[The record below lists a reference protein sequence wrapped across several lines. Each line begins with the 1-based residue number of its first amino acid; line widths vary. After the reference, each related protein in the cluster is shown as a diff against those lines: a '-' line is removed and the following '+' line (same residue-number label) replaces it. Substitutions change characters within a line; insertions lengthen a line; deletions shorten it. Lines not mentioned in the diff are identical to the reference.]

1 MLFNETQETKN
12 IDITFNYINKS
23 VESLRNLTSF
33 IKQYSEITKS
43 YIEKIRLLLDKTS
56 SKLTLSHEELT
67 AQNSEFTSTTL
78 TNKFIQIVKTQNES
92 MKNISLVDIENE
104 KCLLQIDPLLEKA
117 KKYVDNFNE
126 RKLKLSDKFR
136 DTEKV
141 KNKFFKEA
149 HNTEKSLIQ
158 TMKQKHKSG
167 KSQIKEEFTLKRQSK
182 VRATTA
188 TPSIHNYE
196 NRLCPNDKSLSQQ
209 KISSSNEITFPKL
222 KEYEQRYLKS
232 VDESNSEHNEFNEA
246 ILQMTDSM
254 IQLNKECNDYILED
268 INSMIMFIKGIHKIT
283 SLEIEGFLNDYSNGI
298 DELVEDSIKSNFITD
313 NPIPKVEKEQYR
325 ITVIDYYKRKLQEK
339 KTQLTEK
346 DIKDIIKSIAYNIK
360 IQNNEP
366 TTQRREKTKIELEKL
381 TTKLLSKD
389 YTFFPLT
396 KPDKNLIYDFLSDIK
411 FRYLFLSMLKP
422 STPELE
428 LSNTQFQMFSD
439 IFSFI
444 LNKSFSERDHISIL
458 NIFGLSENFYRILP
472 QSKHKRT
479 ILKRIKYLPLF
490 KNINFWSFIIEQSI
504 YNEIQ
509 ANPINIENINETQI
523 ANEHLSSFVD
533 VKIINY
539 WFGITQALEIKV
551 EFVEE
556 ILSRSISKFHLGDNS
571 IKRMLFYLESE
582 YFIRKNIED
591 DFEDDEE

>member
-23 VESLRNLTSF
+23 VESLKNLTSF

-43 YIEKIRLLLDKTS
+43 YIEKIRLLLDKAS
-56 SKLTLSHEELT
+56 SKLTLSQEKLT
-67 AQNSEFTSTTL
+67 NQNPEFTSTTL
-78 TNKFIQIVKTQNES
+78 TNKLIQIVKVQNES

-104 KCLLQIDPLLEKA
+104 KCLLQIEPLLEKA

-126 RKLKLSDKFR
+126 RKLKLFDKFR

-141 KNKFFKEA
+141 KLKFFKEA
-149 HNTEKSLIQ
+149 HNTEKNLIQ

-167 KSQIKEEFTLKRQSK
+167 KSQIKGEFTLKRQI
-182 VRATTA
+182 RATTA
-188 TPSIHNYE
+188 TPSTHNYE
-196 NRLCPNDKSLSQQ
+196 NNIFLNDKSQA
-209 KISSSNEITFPKL
+209 SSSNEITFPKL

-232 VDESNSEHNEFNEA
+232 VNDSNSEHNEFNEA
-246 ILQMTDSM
+246 ILQITDSL
-254 IQLNKECNDYILED
+254 IQLNKECNDYILDD

-283 SLEIEGFLNDYSNGI
+283 SLEIEGFLNDFSNGI
-298 DELVEDSIKSNFITD
+298 DELVEESIKSNFITD

-325 ITVIDYYKRKLQEK
+325 ITVIDYYKQKLQEK
-339 KTQLTEK
+339 KTKLTEK

-366 TTQRREKTKIELEKL
+366 TTQLREKTKIELAKL
-381 TTKLLSKD
+381 TTKLVTKD
-389 YTFFPLT
+389 YAFFPLT
-396 KPDKNLIYDFLSDIK
+396 KPDKNLLYDFLLDIK
-411 FRYLFLSMLKP
+411 FRYLFLSMIKP

-428 LSNTQFQMFSD
+428 LSYTQFQIFSD

-444 LNKSFSERDHISIL
+444 LDKSFSERDHISIL
-458 NIFGLSENFYRILP
+458 NIFGLSEKFYRILP

-479 ILKRIKYLPLF
+479 ILKRMKYLPLF

-504 YNEIQ
+504 YEEIQ

-539 WFGITQALEIKV
+539 WFGITQVLEIKV

-591 DFEDDEE
+591 DFEDNEE

>member
-12 IDITFNYINKS
+12 IEITFNCINKS

-33 IKQYSEITKS
+33 VKQYSEITKS
-43 YIEKIRLLLDKTS
+43 YIEKIRLLLDKAS

-67 AQNSEFTSTTL
+67 TQNPEFTSTTL
-78 TNKFIQIVKTQNES
+78 TNKLIQIVKVQNES

-149 HNTEKSLIQ
+149 YNTEKNLIQ

-167 KSQIKEEFTLKRQSK
+167 KSQIKEEFTLKKQSK
-182 VRATTA
+182 TKATTA
-188 TPSIHNYE
+188 TPSTHNYE
-196 NRLCPNDKSLSQQ
+196 NNIFLNDKSQT
-209 KISSSNEITFPKL
+209 SSSNEISFPKL

-232 VDESNSEHNEFNEA
+232 VNDSNSEHNEFNEA
-246 ILQMTDSM
+246 ILQIIDFM
-254 IQLNKECNDYILED
+254 IQLNKECNDYILDD

-283 SLEIEGFLNDYSNGI
+283 SLEIEGFLNDFSSGI
-298 DELVEDSIKSNFITD
+298 DVLVEDSIKSNFITD

-339 KTQLTEK
+339 KTKLTEK

-366 TTQRREKTKIELEKL
+366 TTQIREKTKIELEKL
-381 TTKLLSKD
+381 TTKLVSKE
-389 YTFFPLT
+389 YAFFPLT
-396 KPDKNLIYDFLSDIK
+396 KPDKNLLYDFLSDIK
-411 FRYLFLSMLKP
+411 FRYLFLSMIKP
-422 STPELE
+422 STRELE

-444 LNKSFSERDHISIL
+444 LDKSFSERDHISIL
-458 NIFGLSENFYRILP
+458 NIFGLSEKFYRILP

-479 ILKRIKYLPLF
+479 ILKRMKYLPLF
-490 KNINFWSFIIEQSI
+490 KNINFWSFTIEQSI
-504 YNEIQ
+504 YEEIQ

-582 YFIRKNIED
+582 YFISKNIED
-591 DFEDDEE
+591 DLEDDEE

>member
-23 VESLRNLTSF
+23 VESLKNLTSF

-43 YIEKIRLLLDKTS
+43 YIEKIRLLLDKAS
-56 SKLTLSHEELT
+56 SKLTLSQEKLT
-67 AQNSEFTSTTL
+67 NQNPEFTSTTL
-78 TNKFIQIVKTQNES
+78 TNKLIQIVKVQNES

-104 KCLLQIDPLLEKA
+104 KCLLQIEPLLEKA

-126 RKLKLSDKFR
+126 RKLKLFDKFR

-141 KNKFFKEA
+141 KLKFFKEA
-149 HNTEKSLIQ
+149 HNTEKNLIQ

-167 KSQIKEEFTLKRQSK
+167 KSQIKGEFTLKRQIRS
-182 VRATTA
+182 TTA
-188 TPSIHNYE
+188 TPSTHNYE
-196 NRLCPNDKSLSQQ
+196 NNIFLNDKSQA
-209 KISSSNEITFPKL
+209 SSSNEITFPKL

-232 VDESNSEHNEFNEA
+232 VNDSNSEHNEFNEA
-246 ILQMTDSM
+246 ILQITDSL
-254 IQLNKECNDYILED
+254 IQLNKECNDYILDD

-283 SLEIEGFLNDYSNGI
+283 SLEIEGFLNDFSNGI
-298 DELVEDSIKSNFITD
+298 DELVEESIKSNFITD

-325 ITVIDYYKRKLQEK
+325 ITVIDYYKQKLQEK
-339 KTQLTEK
+339 KTKLTEK

-366 TTQRREKTKIELEKL
+366 TTQIREKTKIELAKL
-381 TTKLLSKD
+381 TTKLVTKD
-389 YTFFPLT
+389 YAFFPLT
-396 KPDKNLIYDFLSDIK
+396 KPDKNLLYDFLLDIK
-411 FRYLFLSMLKP
+411 FRYLFLSMIKP

-428 LSNTQFQMFSD
+428 LSYTQFQIFSD

-444 LNKSFSERDHISIL
+444 LDKSFSERDHISIL
-458 NIFGLSENFYRILP
+458 NIFGLSEKFYRILP

-479 ILKRIKYLPLF
+479 ILKRMKYLPLF

-504 YNEIQ
+504 YEEIQ

-539 WFGITQALEIKV
+539 WFGITQVLEIKV

-591 DFEDDEE
+591 DFEDNEE